1 MARGSDQANAAA
13 TSGLG
18 YSRALQGQ
26 QGSLYGT
33 LAPALTADVYNPQG
47 LTPTQK
53 ATANTAAQQS
63 AGGSMAGATG
73 QGALLSQ
80 RTRNAGTAD
89 AAIAESARAAGR
101 NLSNAALGT
110 ELEDVALK
118 NRKQAAAKGELGSLY
133 GMSGGEANQALG
145 QTAEN
150 VRANAAQEDAS
161 WGWAKYILDPVLAA
175 GGQAGAAKLA
185 ACWIAETLYGV
196 DDPRTWLLRFWLN
209 GPFSQHWYGKATMAA
224 YRRFGR
230 WIATRPR
237 IAFGL
242 KPLFEAALR
251 RAKAWDSQAGMDL

>member
-1 MARGSDQANAAA
+1 MARGNAVAQQAA

-33 LAPALTADVYNPQG
+33 LAPALTQDVVNPTG
-47 LTPTQK
+47 LTPTEK

-89 AAIAESARAAGR
+89 AAIAESARGAGR

-133 GMSGGEANQALG
+133 GMSGQEANQALG
-145 QTAEN
+145 QTAAN
-150 VRANAAQEDAS
+150 VDANTKAAEQS
-161 WGWAKYILDPVLAA
+161 WNWAKYILDPALQAA
-175 GGQAGAAKLA
+175 GGAAKFA
-185 ACWIAETLYGV
+185 
-196 DDPRTWLLRFWLN
+196 
-209 GPFSQHWYGKATMAA
+209 
-224 YRRFGR
+224 
-230 WIATRPR
+230 
-237 IAFGL
+237 
-242 KPLFEAALR
+242 
-251 RAKAWDSQAGMDL
+251 